1 MEVKYKDLI
10 KILKEIKDT
19 FSVEI
24 SVDVIFIF
32 IQHFKKNDTNFNVK
46 EFINKIK

>member
-1 MEVKYKDLI
+1 MEINSKDLI

-24 SVDVIFIF
+24 STDVVYIF
-32 IQHFKKNDTNFNVK
+32 IQHFKKNNPKFNLK